1 MEKKLEGAAG
11 RAKKEEFQRF
21 LIRKKRGT
29 GGGKRKN
36 IQNTCRRTM
45 LSRSESEARAE
56 T

>member
-36 IQNTCRRTM
+36 TCRRTM

-56 T
+56 A